1 MRRSPGA
8 GRAGSRAAATAFLA
22 LFLPAA
28 LLPQRVV
35 SLAPG
40 LTEIVFALGR
50 GGKLVGVTRFCDFP
64 AEARGIAK
72 VGGFLDFGM
81 ETLVALAPD
90 IVLAYPEH
98 SARLRALPPRV
109 RVVTVAHDRLSDLLA
124 SLEKIGR
131 ELNAVGAAQ
140 RLTED
145 IRQRLARVARNVA
158 GERMT
163 RTLFVAGR
171 NPDELKNMFIVGRND
186 FLNDLLEA
194 AGGTN
199 AYRGGVDYPNISLE
213 TVIALDPEFIFEI
226 SAHYEGIADERVFAL
241 WRPLSMV
248 TAVAAGQV
256 RIVRDPS
263 WLRPGPRVA
272 LVAEELARIL
282 HPRRPPEA
290 GKGRPRA

>member
-8 GRAGSRAAATAFLA
+8 GRACSRAGTAAFLA

-81 ETLVALAPD
+81 ESLVALAPD

-140 RLTED
+140 RLAED

-158 GERMT
+158 GERRT
-163 RTLFVAGR
+163 RALFVAGR

-194 AGGTN
+194 AGGMN
-199 AYRGGVDYPNISLE
+199 AYPGGVDYPNISLE

-226 SAHYEGIADERVFAL
+226 SAHYEGIADERIYAL

-256 RIVRDPS
+256 RVVRDPS

-272 LVAEELARIL
+272 QVAEELARIL

-290 GKGRPRA
+290 

>member
-1 MRRSPGA
+1 MRLAPGA
-8 GRAGSRAAATAFLA
+8 GRAGRRAGAAAFLA
-22 LFLPAA
+22 FFLPAA
-28 LLPQRVV
+28 LFPQRVV

-64 AEARGIAK
+64 AAAKEIAK
-72 VGGFLDFGM
+72 VGGFLDFSM
-81 ETLVALAPD
+81 EALVALAPD

-109 RVVTVAHDRLSDLLA
+109 RVVTVAHNRLSDLLA
-124 SLEKIGR
+124 SLATIGR
-131 ELNAVGAAQ
+131 ELNAAGEG
-140 RLTED
+140 R
-145 IRQRLARVARNVA
+145 RLAEGIRLRLAGLSRGVAAERRTRV
-158 GERMT
+158 
-163 RTLFVAGR
+163 LFVAGR

-199 AYRGGVDYPNISLE
+199 AYPGKVDYPNISLE
-213 TVIALDPEFIFEI
+213 TVIALNPEFIFEI
-226 SAHYEGIADERVFAL
+226 SAHYEGIADERIFAL

-256 RIVRDPS
+256 RVIRDPS

-272 LVAEELARIL
+272 QVAEDLARIL
-282 HPRRPPEA
+282 HPRPRPEA